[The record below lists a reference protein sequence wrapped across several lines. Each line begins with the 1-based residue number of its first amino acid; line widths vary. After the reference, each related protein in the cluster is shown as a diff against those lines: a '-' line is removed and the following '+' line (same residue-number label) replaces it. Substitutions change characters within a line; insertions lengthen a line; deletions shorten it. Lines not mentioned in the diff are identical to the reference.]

1 MRIRV
6 FISSVQKE
14 LLDERMALQILLS
27 TDPFLAGHCVPVL
40 FEEQPAGLQ
49 PKAQAYLELLRTC
62 HVYLGIVWKEYGRSV
77 DGLSATHHE
86 YRLAQELKLPTLMT
100 IKGDSDLGRAAE
112 TEEFIKEI
120 KSDNHTYER
129 FEDVEVLQERVR
141 ARLIKHIKDNYD
153 LEPTLEQDSSAR
165 QTIRVASSFERQRL
179 DSVSWD
185 ELDMDIA
192 ALMVSGAEEW
202 PVENFSRETVRRT
215 L

>member
-1 MRIRV
+1 M
-6 FISSVQKE
+6 
-14 LLDERMALQILLS
+14 
-27 TDPFLAGHCVPVL
+27 L
-40 FEEQPAGLQ
+40 F
-49 PKAQAYLELLRTC
+49 
-62 HVYLGIVWKEYGRSV
+62 RS
-77 DGLSATHHE
+77 
-86 YRLAQELKLPTLMT
+86 
-100 IKGDSDLGRAAE
+100 
-112 TEEFIKEI
+112 
-120 KSDNHTYER
+120 SDNHTYER